1 MRDQAPIDQVET
13 VVLTDSKPIQPNPL
27 QKFELEITNVTK
39 QNELLR
45 KENNDLRSD
54 LRLEI
59 AAYAARKVEIE
70 NMLQSEM
77 EKMNEERKSNDE
89 QINALMKE
97 KQGLKESMI
106 ESMIESRHFL
116 EKEIEN
122 EKNLTLQMKHKSDSK
137 IQLLIEENQVLESKY
152 DGCLSD
158 LQNSIQ
164 QEIEKHESHKCQI
177 QNLKDST
184 KRQLNEV
191 ISKSNEELSELQG
204 QYQVIK
210 EKANSFI
217 EKNNELEEAISDLQ
231 KRYDDEKELSNI
243 QKHDSEK
250 VISKLKVQISTYAE
264 QAEELNSRLIK
275 ESSDYKKK
283 LNEVEDNYKVQKN
296 NLSQTINDLND
307 GISNINKTHEEELE
321 RIRAEFDVKAKA
333 YSKEI
338 DKLKSQIENNNVAN
352 EKEQH
357 KLRNDFEAKLKEK
370 SNEIEGLCAK
380 IANDAAIH
388 ANELQELNTRYEG
401 KTAAIENN
409 HAEHV
414 LNLFREINTLKASI
428 ENNAVAND
436 ECYNKMKT
444 KLEKEIKDL
453 VTLHKKECAD
463 TKSVSEEKLANLTA
477 SHEKE
482 FTKIKS
488 KLQEHVECQAVQTKT
503 IEDLKSKLEVI
514 NIALEEANEKLKK
527 KSANE
532 NSMRWKEKLLLQ
544 DKIEKLEA
552 ELQSKESNFKEE
564 SKNMLIAERQK
575 IGLSMEETKAARK
588 EADMFKEE
596 LIICRQRFHVL
607 AVVCLASFVMHIV
620 F

>member
-13 VVLTDSKPIQPNPL
+13 VVLTDSKPVQLNPL

-70 NMLQSEM
+70 NMLELEM
-77 EKMNEERKSNDE
+77 QKMNEERGSNDE
-89 QINALMKE
+89 RINALMKE
-97 KQGLKESMI
+97 KQGLE
-106 ESMIESRHFL
+106 ESMIESRLFL

-243 QKHDSEK
+243 QKRDSEK

-296 NLSQTINDLND
+296 NLS
-307 GISNINKTHEEELE
+307 
-321 RIRAEFDVKAKA
+321 
-333 YSKEI
+333 
-338 DKLKSQIENNNVAN
+338 
-352 EKEQH
+352 
-357 KLRNDFEAKLKEK
+357 
-370 SNEIEGLCAK
+370 
-380 IANDAAIH
+380 
-388 ANELQELNTRYEG
+388 
-401 KTAAIENN
+401 
-409 HAEHV
+409 
-414 LNLFREINTLKASI
+414 LFREINTLKANI

-453 VTLHKKECAD
+453 VTLHKRECAD
-463 TKSVSEEKLANLTA
+463 
-477 SHEKE
+477 
-482 FTKIKS
+482 
-488 KLQEHVECQAVQTKT
+488 
-503 IEDLKSKLEVI
+503 I
-514 NIALEEANEKLKK
+514 NSLKK
-527 KSANE
+527 SLRIVYQN
-532 NSMRWKEKLLLQ
+532 Q
-544 DKIEKLEA
+544 V
-552 ELQSKESNFKEE
+552 QV
-564 SKNMLIAERQK
+564 
-575 IGLSMEETKAARK
+575 ARTRRMPSHTNQNNRGS
-588 EADMFKEE
+588 E
-596 LIICRQRFHVL
+596 I
-607 AVVCLASFVMHIV
+607 
-620 F
+620 